1 MSQEYK
7 ITKVSAQ
14 PPKEWEGSHGK
25 VYYIKVMLEGH
36 DKPVSIGKKS
46 PDALKTGDTVF
57 GTIVP
62 TDYEED
68 KFKAESKQFG
78 GGGGREP
85 KDEKAIQAMWAIGQA
100 VSAIGLVGEKD
111 TALYTGE
118 VSDLAVQ
125 LFGMVDFVKGSVGVS
140 PEGKDSVNNDVPES
154 NPTLKD
160 VFGDVEEV
168 DPGF

>member
-1 MSQEYK
+1 MAQEYE
-7 ITKVSAQ
+7 IVKVSSRA
-14 PPKEWEGSHGK
+14 PKEWEGSHGK
-25 VYYIKVMLEGH
+25 VYYIKVMLKGH
-36 DKPVSIGKKS
+36 DKPVSVGKKS
-46 PDALKTGDTVF
+46 PDALKTGDTIF

-68 KFKAESKQFG
+68 KFKAETRPFG
-78 GGGGREP
+78 GGGSREP

-100 VSAIGLVGEKD
+100 ISAIGLVGEKD

-160 VFGDVEEV
+160 VFGDVEEL

>member
-7 ITKVSAQ
+7 IIKVSSQ

-36 DKPVSIGKKS
+36 DKPVSVGKKS
-46 PDALKTGDTVF
+46 PDALKAGDTIF

-62 TDYEED
+62 TDFGED
-68 KFKAESKQFG
+68 KFKSESKPYG
-78 GGGGREP
+78 GGGHAP
-85 KDEKAIQAMWAIGQA
+85 KDEKAIQSMWAIGQA
-100 VSAIGLVGEKD
+100 ISAMGLVGDKD
-111 TALYTGE
+111 TDFYIGE

-125 LFGMVDFVKGSVGVS
+125 LFGMVDFVKGSVGAS